1 MASELKCRN
10 CGGNIDPIS
19 MKCPYCGTVYE
30 RDADEDKEIGKVRV
44 EENGHGE
51 IDISMMLNVCQ
62 SDINEIGIYT
72 FKNEISKLIAHE
84 MIDEIAKQIELRFQ
98 QKLFKIDIYECHA
111 RLKIIKP
118 QGIGITDYQSF

>member
-1 MASELKCRN
+1 MASELKCKN

-84 MIDEIAKQIELRFQ
+84 MIDEIAKQFHTFHPAIHIRRGQLQMSCRS
-98 QKLFKIDIYECHA
+98 LHA
-111 RLKIIKP
+111 
-118 QGIGITDYQSF
+118 